1 MIVVYT
7 WWLWCI
13 HDDRDVDHYCCCY
26 CCCCCCCCFWSSC
39 TVEMIVMLI
48 VTAAAAAS
56 VFLVLLLCWF
66 ISCLANDSNKQ
77 RWSWWFWCRWYDVT
91 VVDLAAAAG
100 YSSAPCLLLIWF
112 SRYEDYRF
120 LLRSILTF
128 YLLFSIRY
136 IRFVLF
142 SWVDFVSCGC
152 WIRRWFTGR
161 RHCFFFVSSQYTR
174 LIITRWYKLTAR
186 VL

>member
-1 MIVVYT
+1 MIVVYA

-13 HDDRDVDHYCCCY
+13 QDDRDVDCY
-26 CCCCCCCCFWSSC
+26 CCCCYCCCCFWSSC

-77 RWSWWFWCRWYDVT
+77 RWSWLFWWCRWYDVT
-91 VVDLAAAAG
+91 VVDLAAAAAG

-128 YLLFSIRY
+128 FLSFLIRY
-136 IRFVLF
+136 I
-142 SWVDFVSCGC
+142 WG
-152 WIRRWFTGR
+152 RRWFIGTNTL
-161 RHCFFFVSSQYTR
+161 FFFLSTQD
-174 LIITRWYKLTAR
+174 
-186 VL
+186 